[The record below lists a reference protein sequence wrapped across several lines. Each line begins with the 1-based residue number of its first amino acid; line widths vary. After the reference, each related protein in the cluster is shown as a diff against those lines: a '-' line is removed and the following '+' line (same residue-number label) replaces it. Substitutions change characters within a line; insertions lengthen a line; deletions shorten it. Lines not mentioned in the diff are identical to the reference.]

1 MADYRVKIKS
11 RLLDFLQESG
21 YTRTKI
27 KQLLK
32 HRALEVNGSLI
43 KSPGCL
49 LKPDDIVT
57 VRRGTKEP
65 DPGQLTGL
73 NIIHEDDSII
83 VVEKSA
89 GLLTIASETE
99 KVNTAYYRL
108 NEFLRLRASVSG
120 ERIFIVHRLDR
131 DTSGLLVF
139 AKTEGIKRK
148 LQENWNGVE
157 KRYHVIVE
165 GKPKKAEGEVESRLN
180 ETKSLKVYSD
190 PHSNDA
196 KLSKTRYRVMR
207 SGREYSLL
215 EVLLETGRKN
225 QIRVHLSDIGH
236 PVAGD
241 KKYGA
246 KTNPLKRLGL
256 HAYLLSFKH
265 PVTGELLRFKSKMPR
280 KFSSVVP

>member
-1 MADYRVKIKS
+1 M
-11 RLLDFLQESG
+11 
-21 YTRTKI
+21 
-27 KQLLK
+27 
-32 HRALEVNGSLI
+32 
-43 KSPGCL
+43 
-49 LKPDDIVT
+49 
-57 VRRGTKEP
+57 
-65 DPGQLTGL
+65 LTGL
-73 NIIHEDDSII
+73 KIIHEDDSII

-108 NEFLRLRASVSG
+108 NEFLRLRSSTSG

-139 AKTEGIKRK
+139 AKTEIVKRK
-148 LQENWNGVE
+148 LQENWSGVK
-157 KRYHVIVE
+157 KRYYVIVE
-165 GKPKKAEGEVESRLN
+165 GKPKKKDGEIESRLQ

-190 PHSNDA
+190 PHSDDA
-196 KLSKTRYRVMR
+196 KLSKTSYRIMK
-207 SGREYSLL
+207 SGRDYSLL
-215 EVLLETGRKN
+215 DVLLETGRKN

-256 HAYLLSFKH
+256 HAYLLLFKH
-265 PVTGELLRFKSKMPR
+265 PVSGELMRFKSKMPH
-280 KFSSVVP
+280 KFGKVI